1 MTVLFSLTV
10 DKQEVENGETVT
22 YTAHVQND
30 LVVEAPVKV
39 AFFERMPNG
48 ELRLLNTQTKM
59 IGPLENDYFYLY
71 LVADQVAGYN
81 YNICAKSGIASS
93 DFYDDLACAPTVH
106 IREESLG
113 VLVEGCTVDET
124 AVDVGGSVRYTARVR
139 NATGI
144 QQTIYIDFYD
154 IVAQSVLGM
163 YNKMMLPDE
172 VATFTHTEVC
182 NVPLRRYRVCARWV
196 SAGGAPMGA
205 SACAPDV
212 QVSGVVE
219 EEPGG
224 GFDDGTGGVGDLIG
238 GDIPVAAIAF
248 IGAFAIGGG
257 LLYLFG
263 NRGE

>member
-39 AFFERMPNG
+39 TFFERLPNG
-48 ELRLLNTQTKM
+48 EHLSLNTQTKM

-263 NRGE
+263 NRWE